1 MGNAIYGQ
9 NEDTLESLIATR
21 MEVLGHSLTVVEGG
35 LGSELVRRLER
46 AGIQTNA
53 LIQPTAEDETT
64 FKETNFI
71 PGQWQQNMW
80 AFLITPEGLY
90 ELHRSYGGPAQ
101 MGTAWA
107 VNTALDFVRRNI
119 A

>member
-1 MGNAIYGQ
+1 MKQLLRGLSKTMPEAQ
-9 NEDTLESLIATR
+9 QTR
-21 MEVLGHSLTVVEGG
+21 Y
-35 LGSELVRRLER
+35 
-46 AGIQTNA
+46 A
-53 LIQPTAEDETT
+53 LAV
-64 FKETNFI
+64 NFI

>member
-1 MGNAIYGQ
+1 MSWSGHPPGVGNAIYGQ

-21 MEVLGHSLTVVEGG
+21 MEVLGQSLTVVEGG

-64 FKETNFI
+64 FKGTLENHARSTANPVCAGSQFHPRSVAAEHVGI
-71 PGQWQQNMW
+71 PDH
-80 AFLITPEGLY
+80 P
-90 ELHRSYGGPAQ
+90 
-101 MGTAWA
+101 
-107 VNTALDFVRRNI
+107 RRI
-119 A
+119 V